1 MVVRCCHTV
10 YGGKVLSHS
19 VWCSSGNIAQVVL
32 VAVDHYC
39 ITLNFQCNL
48 NLGKQA
54 QKTFRCYLILGVRD
68 VVRSTL
74 RSFCTV
80 LRTNE
85 SILRILGVTI
95 N

>member
-1 MVVRCCHTV
+1 MSSRVRFTNLPHRRKEWKP
-10 YGGKVLSHS
+10 KVSAAKSILY
-19 VWCSSGNIAQVVL
+19 N
-32 VAVDHYC
+32 
-39 ITLNFQCNL
+39 TKFQCNL

-54 QKTFRCYLILGVRD
+54 QKTFRCYLILGVQE

-80 LRTNE
+80 PKTNE

-95 N
+95 S